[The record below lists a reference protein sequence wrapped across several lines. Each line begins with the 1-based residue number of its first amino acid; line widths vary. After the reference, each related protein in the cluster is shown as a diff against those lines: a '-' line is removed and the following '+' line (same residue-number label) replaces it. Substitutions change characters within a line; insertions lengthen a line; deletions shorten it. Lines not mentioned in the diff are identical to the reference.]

1 MSSAR
6 VECVSSS
13 IEVVVE
19 EEKGNLDSVELV
31 HLTQITDLVSHL

>member
-6 VECVSSS
+6 VGRVLRL
-13 IEVVVE
+13 IVVVVE
-19 EEKGNLDSVELV
+19 EEKRNLDSVELV